1 MSRKQEA
8 LRQLVYEDLMED
20 RFREEM
26 EVPIFTKKWEVA
38 LYLLFALGIVILGLL
53 YLPFYLSSKLWN
65 YIKEKGRWCA
75 KKLNL

>member
-1 MSRKQEA
+1 MGSKQEQ
-8 LRQLVYEDLMED
+8 LIQLVYEDLMED

-38 LYLLFALGIVILGLL
+38 LYLLFALGILILGLM

-65 YIKEKGRWCA
+65 YLKSLKAWD
-75 KKLNL
+75 KLS